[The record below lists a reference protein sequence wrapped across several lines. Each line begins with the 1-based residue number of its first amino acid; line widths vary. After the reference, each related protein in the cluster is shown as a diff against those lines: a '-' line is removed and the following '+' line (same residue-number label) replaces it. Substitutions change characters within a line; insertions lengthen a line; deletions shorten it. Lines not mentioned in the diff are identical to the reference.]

1 MSPRQRSGSR
11 QCVYLFEISSV
22 PTGRSR
28 GSRFRCSSCMARSI
42 PRYPLPLAS
51 GCLRWRTSQNG
62 LSALPEA
69 AITIWTT
76 SAPLKSREI
85 SSTLRGGDGC
95 HKGRIFRARTR
106 WGLDRMSAHGPMPR
120 SAWMFP
126 ALAVLLFA
134 VATGLGLDFTPSV
147 GGLLFAVVL
156 LAILF
161 GTVFAAVHHAE
172 VIAERIGEP
181 YGTLLLTLAVTIIEV
196 ALIATIMLGDK
207 PQPALARDTVFAVV
221 MIVCN
226 GLVGLCIFIG
236 GLRYR
241 EQDFQVSGANLYLSV
256 LFVLATITLIMPNY
270 TLTAPGPIYSAAQL
284 GFVDLVTLMLY
295 GVFLYTQTIRHSDYF
310 IKGGVGAAT
319 ETSSLSNRMLALS
332 IALLLISLLAVALL
346 AKKFSLVVDVVTAM
360 IGAPPAF
367 AGVLVALLILLPEG
381 VTAIAAARNNDL
393 QKSINLALG
402 SSLATIGLTIPAVG
416 VATYALDKER
426 VLGLNGQGMV
436 LLLLTFVLSML
447 TFGTGRTNILFGLV
461 HMVVFAVFVFMV
473 FVP

>member
-1 MSPRQRSGSR
+1 MSTHGS
-11 QCVYLFEISSV
+11 
-22 PTGRSR
+22 
-28 GSRFRCSSCMARSI
+28 
-42 PRYPLPLAS
+42 
-51 GCLRWRTSQNG
+51 
-62 LSALPEA
+62 
-69 AITIWTT
+69 
-76 SAPLKSREI
+76 
-85 SSTLRGGDGC
+85 
-95 HKGRIFRARTR
+95 
-106 WGLDRMSAHGPMPR
+106 MPR
-120 SAWMFP
+120 SAWVFP
-126 ALAVLLFA
+126 ALALLLFA
-134 VATGLGLDFTPSV
+134 VATGFGFSFTPSV
-147 GGLLFAVVL
+147 GGLFFAVVL

-172 VIAERIGEP
+172 VIAEQIGEP

-270 TLTAPGPIYSAAQL
+270 TLTTPGPVYSAAQL

-295 GVFLYTQTIRHSDYF
+295 GVFLYTQAIRHSDYF
-310 IKGGVGAAT
+310 VKGGTDSGAEA
-319 ETSSLSNRMLALS
+319 SSLSNRMLALS
-332 IALLLISLLAVALL
+332 FALLLVSLLAVVLL

-416 VATYALDKER
+416 VATYALDKEL
-426 VLGLNGQGMV
+426 VLGLNSQGMV
-436 LLLLTFVLSML
+436 LLLLTFFLSML

-461 HMVVFAVFVFMV
+461 HMVVFAVFLFMV

>member
-1 MSPRQRSGSR
+1 
-11 QCVYLFEISSV
+11 
-22 PTGRSR
+22 
-28 GSRFRCSSCMARSI
+28 
-42 PRYPLPLAS
+42 
-51 GCLRWRTSQNG
+51 
-62 LSALPEA
+62 
-69 AITIWTT
+69 
-76 SAPLKSREI
+76 
-85 SSTLRGGDGC
+85 
-95 HKGRIFRARTR
+95 
-106 WGLDRMSAHGPMPR
+106 MSAHGPMPR
-120 SAWMFP
+120 SAWIFP
-126 ALAVLLFA
+126 ALAMLMFA
-134 VATGLGLDFTPSV
+134 VATGLGLNFTPSV

-196 ALIATIMLGDK
+196 ALIATIMLGEK

-270 TLTAPGPIYSAAQL
+270 TLTTPGPVYSAAQL

-295 GVFLYTQTIRHSDYF
+295 GVFLYTQAIRHSDYF
-310 IKGGVGAAT
+310 VKGGAGAAA

-332 IALLLISLLAVALL
+332 FALLLLSLLAVVLL

-381 VTAIAAARNNDL
+381 VTAVAAARNNDL

-416 VATYALDKER
+416 VATYALDKEL
-426 VLGLNGQGMV
+426 VLGLEAREMV
-436 LLLLTFVLSML
+436 LLVLTFVISML

-461 HMVVFAVFVFMV
+461 HMLVFAVFLFMV

>member
-1 MSPRQRSGSR
+1 MS
-11 QCVYLFEISSV
+11 V
-22 PTGRSR
+22 
-28 GSRFRCSSCMARSI
+28 
-42 PRYPLPLAS
+42 
-51 GCLRWRTSQNG
+51 N
-62 LSALPEA
+62 
-69 AITIWTT
+69 
-76 SAPLKSREI
+76 
-85 SSTLRGGDGC
+85 
-95 HKGRIFRARTR
+95 
-106 WGLDRMSAHGPMPR
+106 GPMPR
-120 SAWMFP
+120 SAWIYP
-126 ALAVLLFA
+126 ALGMVLFGAATASGYSFAPSAGGWLFAAVLL
-134 VATGLGLDFTPSV
+134 
-147 GGLLFAVVL
+147 VV
-156 LAILF
+156 LF

-172 VIAERIGEP
+172 MIAERIGEP
-181 YGTLLLTLAVTIIEV
+181 FGTLLLTMAITIIEV

-207 PQPALARDTVFAVV
+207 PAPTLARDTVFAVV

-236 GLRYR
+236 GIRYR
-241 EQDFQVSGANLYLSV
+241 EQDFQITGANLYLSV
-256 LFVLATITLIMPNY
+256 LFVLATITLDMPNF
-270 TLTAPGPIYSAAQL
+270 TLTAPGPVYSAAQL

-310 IKGGVGAAT
+310 IKGGGGSAA

-332 IALLLISLLAVALL
+332 FALLLVSLLAVVLL

-416 VATYALDKER
+416 VATYALDKEL
-426 VLGLNGQGMV
+426 VLGLNSQGMV
-436 LLLLTFVLSML
+436 LLLLTFFLSML

-461 HMVVFAVFVFMV
+461 HMVVFAVFLFLV